1 MKRFKFVMDDR
12 TEFLC
17 LARDF
22 QSACVLF
29 DQAGLDPR
37 LIWAVEESD

>member
-12 TEFLC
+12 SEFDC
-17 LARDF
+17 IAEDF
-22 QSACVLF
+22 RSACILF

-37 LIWAVEESD
+37 DIAAIEERD